1 MKTESNFN
9 GAQKEGVVSIIVN
22 TLLFVLKYWAGV
34 VSGSLALIADAW
46 HTLSDS
52 LSSIFVI
59 VGARYSQK
67 PADKKHPFGHGRTEL
82 ITTLTIGIMLLLVAI
97 YFGIEGFER
106 LKSHQPAHYGMLA
119 IIATVVS
126 ILLKEGLAQYAFFI
140 GKKTG
145 MKSVQADG
153 WHHRSDALSS
163 VIVIVGIF
171 VSRYFWWIDG
181 ILGILVAILIAYSA
195 YKIISD
201 TFSSIIGEEV
211 PASLI
216 DEINDIIASKG
227 IRMEPHH
234 FHIHNYITHKE
245 LTFHVRLPNSWTIE
259 QAHKVVSEVEVEIL
273 KRLNIDA
280 TIHMEP
286 ENLTPGCKHSD

>member
-171 VSRYFWWIDG
+171 VSHYFWWIDG

-211 PASLI
+211 PATLI

>member
-211 PASLI
+211 PATLI